1 MEVFELEVGGRT
13 LSIEVG
19 RVARQAAGSCW
30 VRYGDTV
37 SMAAVCAADKPDH
50 SRGFF
55 PLSVD
60 YRERTYAAGKIPG
73 GFFKREG
80 RPSEKEILSARLIDR
95 PLRPLFPKGY
105 ANEVQVMITT
115 LSSDQENDADILGLI
130 GASVSLN
137 LSDIP
142 FPEQVAAVRIG
153 LIEGEMIVNP
163 TFSQLAESRLNL
175 VIAGTAEHIVM
186 VEGGCEEITED
197 ELLQALDL
205 GHKQIAQICGKI
217 KEIREKLGKP
227 KAEVILPDIPE
238 GLEAKVREL
247 AAEKIRQ
254 AHEIHDKHAHSEA
267 VRKIVEDTLAA
278 LEEEFPECEMWIKQY
293 IDELE
298 AQDLRRRVL
307 DDKIRVDGRDLKTI
321 RPITCEVAVLPRTH
335 GSALFTRGQTQA
347 LVVATLGTKMD
358 EQIIDALEGES
369 KKSYMLHYNF
379 PPYSVGEVRP
389 ARGPGRREIG
399 HGALAERALEPVL
412 PHEDD
417 FPYTIRIVSDILE
430 SNGSSSMA
438 SVCGGSLA
446 LMDAGVPIKAPVAG
460 IAMGLVLEPDGRYS
474 ILTDIIGNEDH
485 HGDMDFKVTGTREGI
500 TAFQLDIKVGGLTIE
515 IMRDALNA
523 AREARLFILDKMEE
537 TIKEPRADISMYA
550 PRIITIKIKPD
561 RIGDVIGPGGKI
573 IRSIVE
579 ETGAKID
586 IDDDGTVLIAA
597 VDGEAGQRAKAMV
610 EALVEEPEVDK
621 VYMGTVKRIAEFGAF
636 VEIIPNLDG
645 LLHVSE
651 IAHHRVER
659 VEDELKVGDKVEVKV
674 LSVERDGKIRL
685 SKKALTEAPEGAYA
699 GGGNDRGGRSGG
711 GGGGH
716 RPRRGGGDR
725 RGSRDRD
732 RGRRD

>member
-1 MEVFELEVGGRT
+1 MEVFELEIGGRT
-13 LSIEVG
+13 LRIEIG
-19 RVARQAAGSCW
+19 KVARQAGGACW
-30 VRYGDTV
+30 VRYGDTI
-37 SMAAVCAADKPDH
+37 SMAAVCASDKPDH

-60 YRERTYAAGKIPG
+60 YREKTYAAGKIPG

-95 PLRPLFPKGY
+95 PLRPLFPEGY

-115 LSSDQENDADILGLI
+115 LSSDQENDADVLGMI
-130 GASVSLN
+130 GASVALN
-137 LSDIP
+137 VSDVP
-142 FPEQVAAVRIG
+142 FPEQIAAVRIG
-153 LIEGEMIVNP
+153 LIEGELVVNP
-163 TFSQLAESRLNL
+163 TFSQLEESRLNL

-186 VEGGCEEITED
+186 VEGGCEEISED
-197 ELLQALDL
+197 ELVSALDV
-205 GHKQIAQICGKI
+205 GHKHIIEICHKI
-217 KEIREKLGKP
+217 KEIRDKIGKP
-227 KAEVILPDIPE
+227 KAEVIYPEIPE
-238 GLEAKVREL
+238 GLESRVREL
-247 AAEKIRQ
+247 AADKVR
-254 AHEIHDKHAHSEA
+254 ASHEIHDKHEHSAA
-267 VRKIVEDTLAA
+267 VKKIREDVIAV
-278 LEEEFPECEMWIKQY
+278 LEEEFPESEQWIKKF
-293 IDELE
+293 IDDLE
-298 AQDLRRRVL
+298 SEDLRRRVL
-307 DDKIRVDGRDLKTI
+307 DDKKRIDGRELKDI
-321 RPITCEVAVLPRTH
+321 RDITTEVGILPRTH

-347 LVVATLGTKMD
+347 LAVVTLGTKMD
-358 EQIIDALEGES
+358 EQIVDALEGES

-412 PHEDD
+412 PQEGD

-438 SVCGGSLA
+438 TVCGGSLA

-460 IAMGLVLEPDGRYS
+460 IAMGLVLEKDGRYS
-474 ILTDIIGNEDH
+474 ILTDILGSEDH

-500 TAFQLDIKVGGLTIE
+500 TAFQLDIKVGGLTLD
-515 IMRDALNA
+515 IMRDALEA
-523 AREARLFILDKMEE
+523 AREARLYILEKMEE
-537 TIKEPRADISMYA
+537 TISEPRAEISMYA

-597 VDGEAGQRAKAMV
+597 VDGEAGQRAREMV

-621 VYMGTVKRIAEFGAF
+621 VYMGTVKRIADFGAF
-636 VEIIPNLDG
+636 VEIIPNTDG

-685 SKKALTEAPEGAYA
+685 SRKALTEAPEGAYSGA
-699 GGGNDRGGRSGG
+699 GGGGRGGGRSGG
-711 GGGGH
+711 
-716 RPRRGGGDR
+716 RDRRGGGGR
-725 RGSRDRD
+725 RGGRDRD
-732 RGRRD
+732 RGGRN